1 MGKQWSHMKKYNRI
15 LERYLFPLFLLIY
28 PLLWMNQGI
37 DVSDPMYSLTNF
49 RFFPQME
56 GSWALA
62 TYLANVA
69 GWLLMKLPFG
79 GTLLGMNFYTRLFIS
94 AMALLSYYFLKGKMP
109 AWIAF
114 AGEIIAVS
122 FCWCPS
128 TILYNYLT
136 YFLFLAVCI
145 LLYRGLIWNRKS
157 LLIGA
162 GVCLG
167 LNVMVRTPNIAE
179 ALLILAVFFYGKV
192 SGEKTAETW
201 KRAGACAAGFF
212 LGFAAVFSVV
222 CIQHG
227 PGAYLGMF
235 GTLVGG
241 YTSTD
246 ESYSPFS
253 MVTSILAA
261 YGGTLTWL
269 MVIAVCILAGWI
281 FFHLL
286 PPRLVKAGKVLY
298 CLCIPVLLRLFWGKG
313 MFTFTYYNYRSIYEW
328 GMLFLYL
335 TLLCCCICLGNGL
348 FFRRDRL
355 LAFIILLS
363 VIATPLGSN
372 NDTMP
377 NLNNLFLAAPFTL
390 WMLGKFFRRKL
401 HKREA
406 FPVMA
411 LSVMIV
417 GMVVIQ
423 GIGFRSRFA
432 FGDGIYG
439 EKRNAGVQNSA
450 VLVGMRT
457 QEGNAENLSGLT
469 GYAAAN
475 GLQGQSLITFGNA
488 PGLHFLLDMPLSISH
503 AWPDLDTYP
512 EGQME
517 EELSALQTQPVVIVY
532 KEHGELPAESG
543 KWNALQLF
551 LSEKEY
557 ILNFENEGYRVY
569 TAGHTK

>member
-1 MGKQWSHMKKYNRI
+1 MAKYVFPI
-15 LERYLFPLFLLIY
+15 LLFLYPLF
-28 PLLWMNQGI
+28 WMNQGI

-62 TYLANVA
+62 TYLANVT

-79 GTLLGMNFYTRLFIS
+79 GTLLGMNFYTRLIIS

-109 AWIAF
+109 AWIVF

-122 FCWCPS
+122 FCWCPT

-157 LLIGA
+157 LLVWA

-167 LNVMVRTPNIAE
+167 LNVMVRTPNKAE
-179 ALLILAVFFYGKV
+179 ALLIFAVFFYGKL
-192 SGEKTAETW
+192 SGEKAADMW
-201 KRAGACAAGFF
+201 KNAGACVAGFL
-212 LGFAAVFSVV
+212 LGFAGVFLAI
-222 CIQHG
+222 CIQYG
-227 PGAYLGMF
+227 PGAYFGMF
-235 GTLVGG
+235 GSLAG

-253 MVTSILAA
+253 MITSILSA

-286 PPRLVKAGKVLY
+286 PSRLEKAGKVLY
-298 CLCIPVLLRLFWGKG
+298 CLCIPILIRLFWGRG

-335 TLLCCCICLGNGL
+335 ILISCCICLGNSL

-363 VIATPLGSN
+363 VIATPIGSN

-377 NLNNLFLAAPFTL
+377 NLNNLFLAAPFAL

-401 HKREA
+401 RKTEA

-411 LSVMIV
+411 MSVMIV
-417 GMVVIQ
+417 GMVFLQ
-423 GIGFRSRFA
+423 GIGFRSSFA

-439 EKRNAGVQNSA
+439 EKREAKVENFRVLAG
-450 VLVGMRT
+450 MKT
-457 QEGNAENLSGLT
+457 QEINAVNLSGLL
-469 GYAAAN
+469 GYAEEN
-475 GLQGQSLITFGNA
+475 GLKGRSLITFGNA
-488 PGLHFLLDMPLSISH
+488 PGLNFLLDMPLSITH
-503 AWPDLDTYP
+503 GWPDLDTYP
-512 EGQME
+512 AQQME
-517 EELSALQTQPVVIVY
+517 EELLGLQEEPAVIIY
-532 KEHGELPAESG
+532 KEHGELPEESA
-543 KWNALQLF
+543 KWDALQLF

-557 ILNFENEGYRVY
+557 ILTYENDGYQVY
-569 TAGHTK
+569 TLPET

>member
-1 MGKQWSHMKKYNRI
+1 MAKYVFPI
-15 LERYLFPLFLLIY
+15 LLFLY

-62 TYLANVA
+62 TYLANVT

-79 GTLLGMNFYTRLFIS
+79 GTLLGMNFYTRLIIS

-122 FCWCPS
+122 FCWCPT

-157 LLIGA
+157 LLVWA

-179 ALLILAVFFYGKV
+179 ALLIFAVFFYGKL
-192 SGEKTAETW
+192 SGEKAADMW
-201 KRAGACAAGFF
+201 KNAGACVAGFL
-212 LGFAAVFSVV
+212 LGFAGVFLAI
-222 CIQHG
+222 CIQYG
-227 PGAYLGMF
+227 PGAYFGMF
-235 GTLVGG
+235 GSLAG

-253 MVTSILAA
+253 MITSILSA

-286 PPRLVKAGKVLY
+286 PSRLEKAGKVFY
-298 CLCIPVLLRLFWGKG
+298 CLCIPILIRLFWGRG

-335 TLLCCCICLGNGL
+335 ILISCCICLGNSL
-348 FFRRDRL
+348 FSGGTDCWRL
-355 LAFIILLS
+355 SFCC
-363 VIATPLGSN
+363 P
-372 NDTMP
+372 
-377 NLNNLFLAAPFTL
+377 
-390 WMLGKFFRRKL
+390 
-401 HKREA
+401 
-406 FPVMA
+406 
-411 LSVMIV
+411 
-417 GMVVIQ
+417 
-423 GIGFRSRFA
+423 
-432 FGDGIYG
+432 
-439 EKRNAGVQNSA
+439 
-450 VLVGMRT
+450 
-457 QEGNAENLSGLT
+457 
-469 GYAAAN
+469 
-475 GLQGQSLITFGNA
+475 
-488 PGLHFLLDMPLSISH
+488 
-503 AWPDLDTYP
+503 
-512 EGQME
+512 
-517 EELSALQTQPVVIVY
+517 
-532 KEHGELPAESG
+532 
-543 KWNALQLF
+543 
-551 LSEKEY
+551 
-557 ILNFENEGYRVY
+557 
-569 TAGHTK
+569 

>member
-1 MGKQWSHMKKYNRI
+1 MAKYVFPI
-15 LERYLFPLFLLIY
+15 LLFLY

-62 TYLANVA
+62 TYLANVT

-79 GTLLGMNFYTRLFIS
+79 GTLLGMNFYTRLIIS

-114 AGEIIAVS
+114 AGEIMAVS
-122 FCWCPS
+122 FCWCPT

-145 LLYRGLIWNRKS
+145 LLYRGLIWNRRS
-157 LLIGA
+157 LLVWA

-179 ALLILAVFFYGKV
+179 ALLIFAVFFYGKL
-192 SGEKTAETW
+192 SGEKAAEMW
-201 KRAGACAAGFF
+201 KNTGACVAGFL
-212 LGFAAVFSVV
+212 LGFAGVFLAI
-222 CIQHG
+222 CIQYG
-227 PGAYLGMF
+227 PGAYFGMF
-235 GTLVGG
+235 GSLAG

-253 MVTSILAA
+253 MITSILSA

-286 PPRLVKAGKVLY
+286 PSRLEKAGKVLY
-298 CLCIPVLLRLFWGKG
+298 CLCIPILIRLFWGRG

-335 TLLCCCICLGNGL
+335 ILISCCICLGNSL

-363 VIATPLGSN
+363 VIATPIGSN

-377 NLNNLFLAAPFTL
+377 NLNNLFLAAPFAL

-401 HKREA
+401 RKTEA

-411 LSVMIV
+411 MSVMIV
-417 GMVVIQ
+417 GMVFLQ

-439 EKRNAGVQNSA
+439 EK
-450 VLVGMRT
+450 
-457 QEGNAENLSGLT
+457 
-469 GYAAAN
+469 
-475 GLQGQSLITFGNA
+475 
-488 PGLHFLLDMPLSISH
+488 
-503 AWPDLDTYP
+503 
-512 EGQME
+512 
-517 EELSALQTQPVVIVY
+517 
-532 KEHGELPAESG
+532 
-543 KWNALQLF
+543 
-551 LSEKEY
+551 
-557 ILNFENEGYRVY
+557 
-569 TAGHTK
+569 